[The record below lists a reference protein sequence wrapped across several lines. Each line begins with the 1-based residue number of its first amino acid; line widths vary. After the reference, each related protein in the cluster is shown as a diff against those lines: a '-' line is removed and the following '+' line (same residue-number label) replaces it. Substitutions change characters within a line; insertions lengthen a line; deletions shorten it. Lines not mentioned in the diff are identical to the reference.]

1 MAAGMK
7 IPKYAW
13 TFIALVIGLAA
24 GGLMPDLLAPVASA
38 TGTLIRFV
46 VMLVPV
52 LILAALSPAVATL
65 VRRGLAGRFAGAV
78 VLWYV
83 GTSIVAGAIAL
94 VTSALIFRIPF
105 STSGRGAWT
114 EASTMLESFG
124 QGGASLPLIA
134 IVVGIGVGL
143 FGAKHDKT
151 YAVLK
156 RMADAIEN
164 AGDSLAYVML
174 PLILLFGITLGVRFG
189 ARAGVAHYLTM
200 TAYTAALCAVWWT
213 FYTFVLVKKVGR
225 RQLGPI
231 LTDYYV
237 PTALFAAGTTSSLA
251 TLPVNL
257 TNAKKVGVR
266 DEVADFVI
274 PFGAVANLDA
284 SALAY
289 IAYGPFVITH
299 IFGLELSWLMLL
311 AAWPA
316 VVLFTIAAPGL
327 PAGMGTALWSA
338 TLFANILGLDAQAQ
352 GDFIATWIALSGG
365 IPDMLRTA
373 TNCTDDGY
381 TAIVFDA
388 RFDEWFGQPTAA
400 EP

>member
-1 MAAGMK
+1 MK
-7 IPKYAW
+7 IPKYVW

-388 RFDEWFGQPTAA
+388 RFDEWFRQPTAA

>member
-7 IPKYAW
+7 IPKYVW
-13 TFIALVIGLAA
+13 TFLALVMGLAA

>member
-7 IPKYAW
+7 IPKYVW
-13 TFIALVIGLAA
+13 TFLALVVGLAA
-24 GGLMPDLLAPVASA
+24 GGLMPDLLAPVAAA

-46 VMLVPV
+46 VMLVPI

-124 QGGASLPLIA
+124 QGGVSLPLIA

-338 TLFANILGLDAQAQ
+338 TLFTNILGLDAQAQ

-388 RFDEWFGQPTAA
+388 RFDEWFRQPTAA

>member
-13 TFIALVIGLAA
+13 TFLALVMGLAA
-24 GGLMPDLLAPVASA
+24 GGLMPDLFAPVASA
-38 TGTLIRFV
+38 TGTLIHFV

-124 QGGASLPLIA
+124 QGGVSLPLIA

>member
-1 MAAGMK
+1 MAAGVK
-7 IPKYAW
+7 IPKYVW
-13 TFIALVIGLAA
+13 TFLALVVGLAA
-24 GGLMPDLLAPVASA
+24 GGLMPDLLAPLASA

-65 VRRGLAGRFAGAV
+65 LRRGLAGRFAGAV

-105 STSGRGAWT
+105 STNGRGAWT
-114 EASTMLESFG
+114 EASAMLASFG

-134 IVVGIGVGL
+134 IVVGVGLGL

-156 RMADAIEN
+156 RVADAIEN
-164 AGDSLAYVML
+164 AGDGLAYVML

-200 TAYTAALCAVWWT
+200 TAYTAALCAIWWT

-388 RFDEWFGQPTAA
+388 RFDEWFRPPTAA

>member
-7 IPKYAW
+7 IPKYVW
-13 TFIALVIGLAA
+13 TFLALVVGLAA
-24 GGLMPDLLAPVASA
+24 GGLMPDLLAPVAAA

-46 VMLVPV
+46 VMLVPI

-124 QGGASLPLIA
+124 QGGVSLPLIA

-338 TLFANILGLDAQAQ
+338 TLFTNILGLDAQAQ

>member
-7 IPKYAW
+7 IPKYVW
-13 TFIALVIGLAA
+13 TFLALVVGLAA
-24 GGLMPDLLAPVASA
+24 GGLMPDLLAPVAAA

-46 VMLVPV
+46 VMLVPI

>member
-1 MAAGMK
+1 MK
-7 IPKYAW
+7 IPKYVW
-13 TFIALVIGLAA
+13 TFLALVMGLAA
-24 GGLMPDLLAPVASA
+24 GGLMPDLFAPVASA
-38 TGTLIRFV
+38 TGTLIHFV

-352 GDFIATWIALSGG
+352 SDFIATWIALSGG

>member
-1 MAAGMK
+1 MK
-7 IPKYAW
+7 IPKYVW
-13 TFIALVIGLAA
+13 TFLALVMGLAA
-24 GGLMPDLLAPVASA
+24 GGLMPDLFAPVASA
-38 TGTLIRFV
+38 TGTLIHFV

>member
-1 MAAGMK
+1 MAAGVK
-7 IPKYAW
+7 IPKYVW
-13 TFIALVIGLAA
+13 TFLALVVGLAA
-24 GGLMPDLLAPVASA
+24 GGLMPDLLAPLASA

-65 VRRGLAGRFAGAV
+65 LRRGLAGRFAGAV

-105 STSGRGAWT
+105 STNGRGAWT
-114 EASTMLESFG
+114 EASAMLASFG

-134 IVVGIGVGL
+134 IVVGVGLGL

-156 RMADAIEN
+156 RVADAIEN
-164 AGDSLAYVML
+164 AGDGLAYVML

-200 TAYTAALCAVWWT
+200 TAYTAALCAIWWT

-388 RFDEWFGQPTAA
+388 RFDEWFGPPTAA

>member
-1 MAAGMK
+1 MK
-7 IPKYAW
+7 IPKYVW
-13 TFIALVIGLAA
+13 TFLALVMGLAA
-24 GGLMPDLLAPVASA
+24 GGLMPDLFAPVASA
-38 TGTLIRFV
+38 TGTLIHFV

-388 RFDEWFGQPTAA
+388 RFDEWFRQPTAA

>member
-7 IPKYAW
+7 IPKYVW
-13 TFIALVIGLAA
+13 TFLALVMGLAA
-24 GGLMPDLLAPVASA
+24 GGLMPDLFAPVASA
-38 TGTLIRFV
+38 TGTLIHFV

>member
-7 IPKYAW
+7 IPKYVW
-13 TFIALVIGLAA
+13 TFLALVVGLAA
-24 GGLMPDLLAPVASA
+24 GGLMPDLLAPVAAA

-46 VMLVPV
+46 VMLVPI

-338 TLFANILGLDAQAQ
+338 TLFTNILGLDAQAQ